1 MAPKRRNKRKSA
13 WSQRFSK
20 LKQWLTV
27 HQGEYPRQTAEDAK
41 AKRLARWVNNLRTKY
56 SKGKLL
62 DAHTN
67 QLQSLPGWR
76 WSKRT
81 AWVDMHAE
89 LVKWF
94 DAGNDPR
101 AAGSRVQ
108 DSFPSRGTVLG
119 KWVHNQ
125 RYAYR
130 HGQLAQPR
138 VHALEALPAWT
149 WKPAAPE
156 AATPQQLAQRRQYK
170 SWPRG
175 SLAAASASVAPMDL
189 D

>member
-67 QLQSLPGWR
+67 QLLGR
-76 WSKRT
+76 
-81 AWVDMHAE
+81 HAG
-89 LVKWF
+89 F
-94 DAGNDPR
+94 
-101 AAGSRVQ
+101 
-108 DSFPSRGTVLG
+108 
-119 KWVHNQ
+119 
-125 RYAYR
+125 
-130 HGQLAQPR
+130 
-138 VHALEALPAWT
+138 
-149 WKPAAPE
+149 
-156 AATPQQLAQRRQYK
+156 
-170 SWPRG
+170 
-175 SLAAASASVAPMDL
+175 
-189 D
+189 

>member
-1 MAPKRRNKRKSA
+1 MLAISISMDALPVPMLNQVSPGGHLYYKIHGTLA
-13 WSQRFSK
+13 CQP
-20 LKQWLTV
+20 
-27 HQGEYPRQTAEDAK
+27 QGR
-41 AKRLARWVNNLRTKY
+41 
-56 SKGKLL
+56 LL
-62 DAHTN
+62 DANTK
-67 QLQSLPGWR
+67 QLQGLPGWK

-94 DAGNDPR
+94 YAGNDPR